1 MDRAKKQKGK
11 IESLKEQGEGGDGRE
26 GGERKEG
33 GKSHVL
39 LAEKV
44 SLESKDVLDGTELV
58 LNILKALCKSHL
70 LQSDRQHLG
79 MTPEMFSSPFI
90 AVVWWGYSNC

>member
-33 GKSHVL
+33 VQ
-39 LAEKV
+39 AEL
-44 SLESKDVLDGTELV
+44 SAEAPWT
-58 LNILKALCKSHL
+58 
-70 LQSDRQHLG
+70 
-79 MTPEMFSSPFI
+79 
-90 AVVWWGYSNC
+90 